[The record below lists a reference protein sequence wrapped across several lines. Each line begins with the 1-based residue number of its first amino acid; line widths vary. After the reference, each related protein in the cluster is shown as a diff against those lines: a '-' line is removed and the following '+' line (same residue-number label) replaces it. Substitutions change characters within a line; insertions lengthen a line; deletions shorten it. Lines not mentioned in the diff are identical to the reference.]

1 MTAWSCGAN
10 EALPNLRTQ
19 QAFVNDSV
27 DEDRAA
33 FTDAPFDPN
42 RSVPET
48 PAHVCPEF
56 VVTNGVGPTRKPL
69 VLIVDDARAD
79 REVLEGLVLELG
91 YDVHHATDGIEALEA
106 VTTEEPDLVLLDI
119 DMPRMDGLAVCAR
132 LKSDPDRRL
141 IPIVLLTAHAE
152 RDLGLGLEAGADDF
166 LTKPFN
172 IKDLRVRARVLLR
185 DYDLNRRLDATDSVL
200 SSFARAFEVRD
211 RYTIHHA
218 ERVGLYARDLG
229 AALGYGADACGV
241 LYDGG
246 VMHDLGK
253 IGIPD
258 AILLKP
264 GPLTDEEYGVMQ
276 RHAADGERIV
286 MPLRS
291 AQRLLPII
299 RHHHERVDGHGYPD
313 HLLGG
318 DIPAG
323 ARIVAI
329 ADAWDAMVS
338 DRTYR
343 VALPPDEARAR
354 LHEGAGRQ
362 WEADYAVR
370 FLELIDGGIVE
381 RVAGAQAALP
391 MIDMT
396 ATAAGYRSD

>member
-1 MTAWSCGAN
+1 MT
-10 EALPNLRTQ
+10 
-19 QAFVNDSV
+19 
-27 DEDRAA
+27 
-33 FTDAPFDPN
+33 
-42 RSVPET
+42 
-48 PAHVCPEF
+48 
-56 VVTNGVGPTRKPL
+56 TRKPL
-69 VLIVDDARAD
+69 VLIVDDVRGD

-91 YDVHHATDGIEALEA
+91 YDVHQAADGIEALEA
-106 VTTEEPDLVLLDI
+106 VTAQEPDLVLLDI
-119 DMPRMDGLAVCAR
+119 DMPRMDGLTVCAR
-132 LKSDPDRRL
+132 LKSDPNLRL
-141 IPIVLLTAHAE
+141 IPVVLLATHSE
-152 RDLGLGLEAGADDF
+152 RDLSLGLEAGADDF
-166 LTKPFN
+166 LTKPYDLA
-172 IKDLRVRARVLLR
+172 DLRVRVRVLLR
-185 DYDLNRRLDATDSVL
+185 DHDLNRRLDATDSVL
-200 SSFARAFEVRD
+200 SSFARAFEARD

-229 AALGYGADACGV
+229 AALGFGADECGV

-258 AILLKP
+258 AILLKS
-264 GPLTDEEYGVMQ
+264 GRLTDEEYGVMQ

-318 DIPAG
+318 DIPAS

-343 VALPPDEARAR
+343 TALSVDEARAR
-354 LHEGAGRQ
+354 LHAGAGTQ

-370 FLELIDGGIVE
+370 FLGLVDGGIVD
-381 RVAGAQAALP
+381 RVASAQAALSIVEVAAP
-391 MIDMT
+391 VPTPRTSPVSVPSTIRRQQLPANAMGFQPAAN
-396 ATAAGYRSD
+396 AT

>member
-1 MTAWSCGAN
+1 MFDALACAWPRG
-10 EALPNLRTQ
+10 LVTGR
-19 QAFVNDSV
+19 
-27 DEDRAA
+27 RA
-33 FTDAPFDPN
+33 
-42 RSVPET
+42 S
-48 PAHVCPEF
+48 
-56 VVTNGVGPTRKPL
+56 TRKPL
-69 VLIVDDARAD
+69 VLIVDDQKD
-79 REVLEGLVLELG
+79 NRETLEGLVLELG
-91 YDVHHATDGIEALEA
+91 YDFHHATNGIDALEA
-106 VTTEEPDLVLLDI
+106 VTSQEPDLVLLDI

-132 LKSDPDRRL
+132 LKADPERRL
-141 IPIVLLTAHAE
+141 IPVVLLTGHAE
-152 RDLGLGLEAGADDF
+152 RDLSVGLEAGADDF
-166 LTKPFN
+166 LTKPFD
-172 IKDLRVRARVLLR
+172 IEALRVRARVLLR

-229 AALGYGADACGV
+229 AALGYDVDECGV

-276 RHAADGERIV
+276 RHSADGERIV

-291 AQRLLPII
+291 VQRLLPII
-299 RHHHERVDGHGYPD
+299 RHHHERVDGRGYPD

-318 DIPAG
+318 EIPAG

-343 VALPPDEARAR
+343 AALPSDEALRR
-354 LHEGAGRQ
+354 LNQGAGTQ
-362 WEADYAVR
+362 WEADYAAR
-370 FLELIDGGIVE
+370 FLELIEGGIVE
-381 RVAGAQAALP
+381 RVAGAQAEHS
-391 MIDMT
+391 MIKFSAMP
-396 ATAAGYRSD
+396 AGYRSN

>member
-1 MTAWSCGAN
+1 MA
-10 EALPNLRTQ
+10 RH
-19 QAFVNDSV
+19 
-27 DEDRAA
+27 R
-33 FTDAPFDPN
+33 
-42 RSVPET
+42 
-48 PAHVCPEF
+48 
-56 VVTNGVGPTRKPL
+56 PL
-69 VLIVDDARAD
+69 VLIADDLSAD
-79 REVLEGLVLELG
+79 REMLKGLVLELG
-91 YDVHHATDGIEALEA
+91 YDVCHATDGVEALEA
-106 VTTEEPDLVLLDI
+106 VTNEKPDLVLLDI
-119 DMPRMDGLAVCAR
+119 DMPGMDGLTVCAR

-141 IPIVLLTAHAE
+141 IPVVLLTT
-152 RDLGLGLEAGADDF
+152 RTDRYLSLGLEAGADDF
-166 LTKPFN
+166 LAKPF
-172 IKDLRVRARVLLR
+172 DMQELRVRARVLLR
-185 DYDLNRRLDATDSVL
+185 DHHLNRRLDATDSVL

-229 AALGYGADACGV
+229 AALGYGADECGV

-264 GPLTDEEYGVMQ
+264 GPLTDAEYGVMQ

-313 HLLGG
+313 HLFGG
-318 DIPAG
+318 DIPPG

-343 VALPPDEARAR
+343 AALSSDEARTR
-354 LHEGAGRQ
+354 LHEGAGTQ

-370 FLELIDGGIVE
+370 FLELVDVASSSASPARKRRSRCWMSRTPQRVLE
-381 RVAGAQAALP
+381 RA
-391 MIDMT
+391 
-396 ATAAGYRSD
+396 S